1 MTVQTRK
8 RKAALEQ
15 AASKAQEEASADT
28 SPKRQ
33 KLPMRSKGVDALPN
47 QKAAGKS
54 TLITFDDDDNADQ
67 PVAAP
72 VRARETAVP
81 STAEQEPSDD
91 SDDSDDDAAPEA
103 VSTAQVASEMKKS
116 AQASQRAA
124 REQAAA
130 EKRKRQERDVL
141 LKKQAEE
148 RKRADHAIAAA
159 ALQDGED
166 DVPPT
171 KQQEATGRR
180 RRTDRVQVPDLL
192 PLEFLTD
199 DSSGEDEADEGEAG
213 DSGARPRRR
222 KIAAVEKR
230 LTRLDR
236 GPQDEWIGT
245 TVYRV
250 AAKLDE
256 RLAPKA
262 KRSSLSIKER
272 LLQRNRTAAKPRSGF
287 FTTK

>member
-1 MTVQTRK
+1 MVVQTRK

-15 AASKAQEEASADT
+15 SAGKTQEAASVEV

-33 KLPMRSKGVDALPN
+33 KLPMRSRADEPPA
-47 QKAAGKS
+47 QKAAGKG

-72 VRARETAVP
+72 APAGETVVLG
-81 STAEQEPSDD
+81 TAEQELSDE
-91 SDDSDDDAAPEA
+91 SDDDAPEA
-103 VSTAQVASEMKKS
+103 VSTAQVASDMKKS
-116 AQASQRAA
+116 AQATQRAA
-124 REQAAA
+124 REQATA

-148 RKRADHAIAAA
+148 RKKAGQAAA
-159 ALQDGED
+159 AISHDSED
-166 DVPPT
+166 DAPST
-171 KQQEATGRR
+171 KKREAAGRR
-180 RRTDRVQVPDLL
+180 KRTDRVQVPSLL

-199 DSSGEDEADEGEAG
+199 DSSSEDEAD
-213 DSGARPRRR
+213 DSKISDRSAQPRQR
-222 KIAAVEKR
+222 KVEAVEKR

-236 GPQDEWIGT
+236 GPQDERIGS

-256 RLAPKA
+256 RLAPKV
-262 KRSSLSIKER
+262 KRYSLSARDR
-272 LLQRNRTAAKPRSGF
+272 LLQRNRTAAKPRSSF
-287 FTTK
+287 FTKK